1 MGCVHTF
8 KIVLSGLKG
17 YITLHGGGESSAL
30 HITLVRKRFIL
41 MFLPLNQFMLSND
54 KINQSLNNRIYI
66 LHVKIQVNFLYF
78 SSTRHSLISFPPSF
92 SITHSKMSPGIVTA
106 TLCCTGFWHLP

>member
-17 YITLHGGGESSAL
+17 YITPHGGGESSAL

-66 LHVKIQVNFLYF
+66 LHVKI
-78 SSTRHSLISFPPSF
+78 
-92 SITHSKMSPGIVTA
+92 
-106 TLCCTGFWHLP
+106 